1 MRKKIFPVF
10 VAALVCIP
18 LLSAT
23 TIGISVNPT
32 DNMNSSIGDGDKAPE
47 ISPIEI
53 NIVKPRQGF
62 LYIRNMEVMYT
73 GMATILI
80 GPRCGFE
87 VCVEVNCDRA
97 DIDHVEFWIDGKI
110 VGIGNWNQL
119 RQYFIWNWQKT
130 FLGSCNLTVVV
141 NLKDKAVGP
150 LNAEL
155 TQPSEQIG
163 LWYFNVGRLFSG
175 AF

>member
-10 VAALVCIP
+10 VVALVCIP
-18 LLSAT
+18 ILSAT
-23 TIGISVNPT
+23 AIGISVNAP
-32 DNMNSSIGDGDKAPE
+32 DNMNSSKGEMDENP
-47 ISPIEI
+47 PIEI

-62 LYIRNMEVMYT
+62 LYIRNMEIMYT

-87 VCVEVNCDRA
+87 VCVEVNRDKA
-97 DIDHVEFWIDGKI
+97 DIDHVEFWVDGKI
-110 VGIGNWNQL
+110 AGIGNWNPL
-119 RQYFIWNWQKT
+119 RQYFTWNWQKT

-141 NLKDKAVGP
+141 NLKDKTVGP

-155 TQPSEQIG
+155 TQPMEKIG